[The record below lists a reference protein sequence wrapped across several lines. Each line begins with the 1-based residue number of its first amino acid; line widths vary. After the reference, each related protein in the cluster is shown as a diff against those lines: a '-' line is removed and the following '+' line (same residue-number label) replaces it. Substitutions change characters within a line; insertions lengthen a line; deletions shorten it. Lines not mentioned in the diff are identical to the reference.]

1 MCCLFNGEP
10 EAVAAVCCV
19 NELVRCFCLRLRLS
33 VYSTGL
39 SAAARCMS
47 LVYSWL
53 YFGDAGQQHK
63 NTSKTGDCACM
74 AAGVCS
80 AFLPL
85 AGLGSTTVQQF
96 CAQGCVW
103 LQGLG
108 QWVDAGVGTLLVLA
122 DQYLVR

>member
-1 MCCLFNGEP
+1 MVSLKLWLHCVMSMGYGV
-10 EAVAAVCCV
+10 VA
-19 NELVRCFCLRLRLS
+19 LGQRLA

-39 SAAARCMS
+39 SATALCMS
-47 LVYSWL
+47 LVYSSWL

-96 CAQGCVW
+96 CAQGCVC
-103 LQGLG
+103 
-108 QWVDAGVGTLLVLA
+108 
-122 DQYLVR
+122 